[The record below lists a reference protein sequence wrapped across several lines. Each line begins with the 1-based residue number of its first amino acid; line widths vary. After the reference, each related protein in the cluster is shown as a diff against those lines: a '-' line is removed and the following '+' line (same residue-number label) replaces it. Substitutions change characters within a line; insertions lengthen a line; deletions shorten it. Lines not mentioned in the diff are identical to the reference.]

1 MNKSICDKCKLCTG
15 PYISSEKND
24 GNCIYKREY
33 SFTNNKYETFLT
45 FCNIFPTVDTVIVKQ
60 SLKRYKNKSPVRDKN
75 KNKRF
80 NWELT
85 ES

>member
-1 MNKSICDKCKLCTG
+1 MQTMHLGLSVQRKTMEIAFRIENKVLQ
-15 PYISSEKND
+15 ND
-24 GNCIYKREY
+24 
-33 SFTNNKYETFLT
+33 FTNNKYETFLT

-60 SLKRYKNKSPVRDKN
+60 SLRRYKNKSPVRDKN

-80 NWELT
+80 YWELS

>member
-1 MNKSICDKCKLCTG
+1 MEIAFRRENTVLQ
-15 PYISSEKND
+15 ND
-24 GNCIYKREY
+24 
-33 SFTNNKYETFLT
+33 FTNNKYETFLT